1 MPKTTDL
8 VRAELDL
15 EQTNPHLSAKPMLF
29 SSYSRSCM
37 FSYYT
42 VVSLRT
48 EIMSGPSLFPSAAL
62 PTVAQH
68 MKTLGVRLWH
78 V

>member
-1 MPKTTDL
+1 MPKTTEL

-29 SSYSRSCM
+29 SSYPQSCM
-37 FSYYT
+37 FSYCT
-42 VVSLRT
+42 VVSWRT

-68 MKTLGVRLWH
+68 MKTLGVRVWH